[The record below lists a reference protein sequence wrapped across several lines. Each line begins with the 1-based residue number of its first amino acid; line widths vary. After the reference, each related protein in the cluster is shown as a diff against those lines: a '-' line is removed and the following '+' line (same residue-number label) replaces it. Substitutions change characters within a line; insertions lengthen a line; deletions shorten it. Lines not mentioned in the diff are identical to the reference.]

1 LLRENKI
8 FIVKNCLTILVIKK
22 AMFYLLSFYT
32 KQKKTVY
39 PEQIFKKKKGLLIT
53 NANVYEKKN
62 ETFHVYRTRDLVY
75 VGKVCLKNP
84 ISLRT
89 ILSKNK

>member
-1 LLRENKI
+1 MRI
-8 FIVKNCLTILVIKK
+8 Y
-22 AMFYLLSFYT
+22 M
-32 KQKKTVY
+32 
-39 PEQIFKKKKGLLIT
+39 
-53 NANVYEKKN
+53 EKKN

-89 ILSKNK
+89 ILSKNKWKIIIKNANAIQKMMGKPPSLCPCRCKARTSWEWGGAK